1 MAYETIKTEP
11 AARGL
16 VNYKVRYSEYPD
28 EQTMWI
34 KTVSGASQSDLD
46 VLVDEVLSIQNAE
59 LEKLEK
65 KRLQILEMEKPVG
78 IRTI

>member
-16 VNYKVRYSEYPD
+16 VSYKVRYSEYPD
-28 EQTMWI
+28 EQSMWI

-46 VLVDEVLSIQNAE
+46 VLVDELLNEENAARE
-59 LEKLEK
+59 TLEKRRIQMLE
-65 KRLQILEMEKPVG
+65 LDLPVG
-78 IRTI
+78 IRTL

>member
-16 VNYKVRYSEYPD
+16 VRYKVRYSEYPD
-28 EQTMWI
+28 EKTMWI
-34 KTVSGASQSDLD
+34 KTAPDTPQSDLD
-46 VLVDEVLSIQNAE
+46 VLVDEFLSIENAE
-59 LEKLEK
+59 LERLEK
-65 KRLQILEMEKPVG
+65 RRIQMLELDLPVG

>member
-46 VLVDEVLSIQNAE
+46 AIVDDRIAQNNE
-59 LEKLEK
+59 EEEKLEK
-65 KRLQILEMEKPVG
+65 MRIQMLELDLPVG
-78 IRTI
+78 IRTL